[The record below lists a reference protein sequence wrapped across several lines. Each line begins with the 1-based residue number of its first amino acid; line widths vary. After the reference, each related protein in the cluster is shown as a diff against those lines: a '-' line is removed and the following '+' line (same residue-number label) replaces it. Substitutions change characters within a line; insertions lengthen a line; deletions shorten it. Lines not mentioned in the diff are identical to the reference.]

1 MLPSLLGKTRLIKQ
15 LYRILGLAIV
25 LGSFSAFIWVLWAA
39 IGSAKGLEPDRWIP
53 IVGAAALHFFMLFF
67 LMLLWDRVLTLCRTS
82 SDGSSSTITS
92 KSSLYTAYSRSWLAR
107 YIPGRIWSMAGRTI
121 LVGRLGIPANQ
132 IARSIIIEVV
142 LAYGMLTIISITVLS
157 WVYLH
162 PIIAFII
169 LTTGVFLFGASLIK
183 IGSLSTDVGIQ
194 TLKLPL
200 AQMVTRRFARLLYGE
215 SSFSHTTVLKG
226 LGFYG
231 SYALMQLVFIVLIA
245 ASFSDLTVSKMA
257 VIAGAWGISLTV
269 GWLSIFPP
277 VGLGAR
283 DGLAFVLFSQVI
295 DLPAASSIVVAS
307 RLVMLSTDLAFVIA
321 VESISKINIKSAL
334 FKNRFSK
341 VNQLKT

>member
-1 MLPSLLGKTRLIKQ
+1 MFPSLFDKTRLIKH
-15 LYRILGLAIV
+15 LYRILGLAVI

-39 IGSAKGLEPDRWIP
+39 IGSAKGLEPDRWTP
-53 IVGAAALHFFMLFF
+53 IIGAAVLHFFMLLF
-67 LMLLWDRVLTLCRTS
+67 LMVLWGRVLTLCRTS

-107 YIPGRIWSMAGRTI
+107 YIPGRIWSLAGRTI
-121 LVGRLGIPANQ
+121 LVGRLGIPTNQ
-132 IARSIIIEVV
+132 VARSIIIEVV

-162 PIIAFII
+162 PILAVII
-169 LTTGVFLFGASLIK
+169 LTAGVCLFGAALIK
-183 IGSLSTDVGIQ
+183 IGSLSIDDDPH
-194 TLKLPL
+194 TLQIPL
-200 AQMVTRRFARLLYGE
+200 AQIFIQRMARLLYGG
-215 SSFSHTTVLKG
+215 SSFSHTATVKG

-269 GWLSIFPP
+269 GWLSILPP

-295 DLPAASSIVVAS
+295 DLPAASSVVVAS

-321 VESISKINIKSAL
+321 VESTSKINIWSAL
-334 FKNRFSK
+334 YKNRFSK
-341 VNQLKT
+341 ISRLNT

>member
-1 MLPSLLGKTRLIKQ
+1 MFHSLLGKTRLIKQ

-142 LAYGMLTIISITVLS
+142 LTYGMLTIISITVLT
-157 WVYLH
+157 WVYWH
-162 PIIAFII
+162 PILAFII
-169 LTTGVFLFGASLIK
+169 LTTGVFLFGSTLIK
-183 IGSLSTDVGIQ
+183 IGSISTDNGTQ
-194 TLKLPL
+194 TPQISL
-200 AQMVTRRFARLLYGE
+200 AQNVIRRLARLLYGG
-215 SSFSHTTVLKG
+215 SSFSHTTTLKG

-231 SYALMQLVFIVLIA
+231 TYALMQLVFIVLIA
-245 ASFSDLTVSKMA
+245 ASFSDLTVGNMA

-269 GWLSIFPP
+269 GWLSVLPP

-321 VESISKINIKSAL
+321 IESTSKINIKSAL

-341 VNQLKT
+341 VSRLNT

>member
-1 MLPSLLGKTRLIKQ
+1 MVPSLLGKTRLIKQ
-15 LYRILGLAIV
+15 LYRILGLAII
-25 LGSFSAFIWVLWAA
+25 LGSFLAFVWVLWTA
-39 IGSAKGLEPDRWIP
+39 IGSANGLEPDRWIP
-53 IVGAAALHFFMLFF
+53 IIGATVLHFLMLFF
-67 LMLLWDRVLTLCRTS
+67 LMALWERVLTLCRTS
-82 SDGSSSTITS
+82 RDGSSSTITS
-92 KSSLYTAYSRSWLAR
+92 KSNLYTAYSRSWLAR

-162 PIIAFII
+162 PILAFII
-169 LTTGVFLFGASLIK
+169 LTASVFLFGGALIK
-183 IGSLSTDVGIQ
+183 IGAISTDDGTQ
-194 TLKLPL
+194 TLQIPL
-200 AQMVTRRFARLLYGE
+200 ARMVIRRLARLLYGG
-215 SSFSHTTVLKG
+215 SSFSNTTTIKG

-269 GWLSIFPP
+269 GWLSILPP

-295 DLPAASSIVVAS
+295 DLHAASSIVVAS

-321 VESISKINIKSAL
+321 VESTSKINMKSAL

-341 VNQLKT
+341 VSRLKT